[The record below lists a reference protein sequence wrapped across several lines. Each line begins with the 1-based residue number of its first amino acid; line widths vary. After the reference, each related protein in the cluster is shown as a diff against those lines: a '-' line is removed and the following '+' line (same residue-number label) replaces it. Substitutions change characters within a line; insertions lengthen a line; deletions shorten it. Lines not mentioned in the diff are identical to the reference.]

1 MRKALAIGGGIL
13 AGVALLGVGVAV
25 GSNVGQEEQIVVAT
39 SDAEGPLNQQDQ
51 LLIAEFSN
59 ISGSFDQLI
68 VKVQKGKP
76 VGEQI
81 TRNAVA
87 ALNVGRL
94 ANNEALKEAATA
106 TGDAMLLIGAGVTA
120 NDEQTTAEGVEAYQA
135 AQEKIVEL
143 AQEVNPELTNEPTGD
158 PSTAPES
165 PDSETSGNTDSGG
178 DTSGDSSTQE

>member
-1 MRKALAIGGGIL
+1 MRKALAIGGGVL
-13 AGVALLGVGVAV
+13 AGGALLGIGVA
-25 GSNVGQEEQIVVAT
+25 GGNNVGQEEVVVVA

-51 LLIAEFSN
+51 ILIGEFSN
-59 ISGSFDQLI
+59 ISGTFDQLI
-68 VKVQKGKP
+68 IKVQKGKP

-94 ANNEALKEAATA
+94 ANNESLKEAATA
-106 TGDAMLLIGAGVTA
+106 TGEAMLLIGAGVAA
-120 NDEQTTAEGVEAYQA
+120 NDEQTTADGVEAYQA

-143 AQEVNPELTNEPTGD
+143 AQEVNPDLGNESGE

-165 PDSETSGNTDSGG
+165 PGS
-178 DTSGDSSTQE
+178 DTSGDTGTGGDTTGDGSTQE

>member
-1 MRKALAIGGGIL
+1 MRKALAIGGGVL
-13 AGVALLGVGVAV
+13 AGVALLGIGVAV
-25 GSNVGQEEQIVVAT
+25 GSNVGQEEVVVVA

-51 LLIAEFSN
+51 ILIGEFSN
-59 ISGSFDQLI
+59 ISGTFDQLI
-68 VKVQKGKP
+68 IKVQKSKP

-94 ANNEALKEAATA
+94 ANNESLKEAATA
-106 TGDAMLLIGAGVTA
+106 TGEAMLLIGAGVTA
-120 NDEQTTAEGVEAYQA
+120 NDEQTTADGVEAYQA

-143 AQEVNPELTNEPTGD
+143 AQEVNPDFGNESGE

-165 PDSETSGNTDSGG
+165 PGS
-178 DTSGDSSTQE
+178 DTSGDTGTGGDTTGDGSTQE